1 MATGV
6 GALRT
11 AGPEPATGSWSLAPP
26 HCSWVLNLK
35 KDLVCGGPG
44 KLAIRVP
51 EQQDESSLGQTGP
64 APRGPEECPSGCTS
78 SQARPWVARSRVC
91 CPPGRAPGRGL
102 LLPESSEPTP
112 EPASLWAAS
121 SWVLMPECAAAGFP
135 EDDVRQALTMSA
147 SWESGRIGIQNPVG
161 GPCPLPGNVDVRL
174 QQGVQS
180 RAGSL
185 ACVQWFLWGLS
196 IEDKLFPVSGHLHAC
211 IFTPL

>member
-1 MATGV
+1 MSRVTSRSQLPGEGWRGDHLSPLLAQGAAGTWPSSRTVCSVYAAQPGVSMATGV

-11 AGPEPATGSWSLAPP
+11 EGPEPATRSWSLAPP

-112 EPASLWAAS
+112 ELASLWAAS
-121 SWVLMPECAAAGFP
+121 SWVLTLISDA
-135 EDDVRQALTMSA
+135 
-147 SWESGRIGIQNPVG
+147 
-161 GPCPLPGNVDVRL
+161 
-174 QQGVQS
+174 
-180 RAGSL
+180 
-185 ACVQWFLWGLS
+185 
-196 IEDKLFPVSGHLHAC
+196 
-211 IFTPL
+211 

>member
-1 MATGV
+1 MPLSCLELSQWVTWLDVSGHISEPTPWGGRRGDPLSPLLAQGAAGTWPSSGTVCSVCAARPRVSTVTGA

-11 AGPEPATGSWSLAPP
+11 AGPEPATRSWSLAPP

-51 EQQDESSLGQTGP
+51 EQQDESSLGRTGP

-78 SQARPWVARSRVC
+78 SRARPCAAQSRVC

-102 LLPESSEPTP
+102 LPPEGSEPTP

-121 SWVLMPECAAAGFP
+121 SWVLTLISDA
-135 EDDVRQALTMSA
+135 
-147 SWESGRIGIQNPVG
+147 
-161 GPCPLPGNVDVRL
+161 
-174 QQGVQS
+174 
-180 RAGSL
+180 
-185 ACVQWFLWGLS
+185 
-196 IEDKLFPVSGHLHAC
+196 
-211 IFTPL
+211 